1 MNDVRNSKRTKFFIR
16 EGRGEEIKADSRRLQ
31 LSPQI
36 FTKVLKSPR
45 TGGNEFPPPSHL
57 PLSFSCQFAFNPC
70 TLGPEP
76 TETLFGSSCHALRDA
91 PKSPVLPAKSI
102 WYAEDLG
109 KDVIVSERDTY
120 MFVIHCS
127 IMQNVKLVS
136 TV

>member
-1 MNDVRNSKRTKFFIR
+1 MYPWP
-16 EGRGEEIKADSRRLQ
+16 EADGDSLWLAR
-31 LSPQI
+31 
-36 FTKVLKSPR
+36 
-45 TGGNEFPPPSHL
+45 
-57 PLSFSCQFAFNPC
+57 
-70 TLGPEP
+70 
-76 TETLFGSSCHALRDA
+76 HALRDA

-120 MFVIHCS
+120 TFVIHCG